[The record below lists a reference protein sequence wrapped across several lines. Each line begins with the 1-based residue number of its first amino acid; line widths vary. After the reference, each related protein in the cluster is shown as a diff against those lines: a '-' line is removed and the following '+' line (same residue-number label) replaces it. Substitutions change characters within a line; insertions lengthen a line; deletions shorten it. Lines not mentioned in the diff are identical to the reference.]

1 MSEKLRTDL
10 EGPNA
15 DDVVIEKR
23 IYIDLPQI
31 TAHEGH
37 LMGDVSIFT
46 ILTVP
51 RLFSFALKLLTSSI
65 VGTALF

>member
-15 DDVVIEKR
+15 DDVLIEKR

-37 LMGDVSIFT
+37 LMGDVSI
-46 ILTVP
+46 LTVP

-65 VGTALF
+65 VDTALF